1 MQAEGVAMSAE
12 NAATQEQ
19 VADIAAERWLAVE
32 ATVAEEASAAGA
44 AHTSAAVVAVD
55 PGVAAEVG
63 AKGIPE

>member
-32 ATVAEEASAAGA
+32 ATVAEEASAAAA